1 MDNFSQATII
11 IPAYNEQNSIEK
23 TVSEVKMLGERYH
36 VLVIDDGSVDDT
48 AALAIQAGAE
58 VISHPY
64 NKGYGASLKTGIE
77 RAHSDNIVFFDAD
90 GQHDVKDIPRM
101 VELIKMYDMVVG
113 DRSSSNNTY
122 AYRLP
127 GKWFLSK
134 VANFLV
140 GHHIPD
146 LNCGFRCLRR
156 DKAMKFISILP
167 NGFSCST
174 TLTLAFYKEGLSV
187 GFIPVYVRSR
197 LHGRSEVNYLR
208 DGAKT
213 LLLITRITALFNP
226 LKVFAPV
233 GLAIATLGIIYGLYS
248 VITESNITDTSV
260 LTILVGVLIIFFG
273 ILADQVASIR
283 RQIK

>member
-1 MDNFSQATII
+1 
-11 IPAYNEQNSIEK
+11 
-23 TVSEVKMLGERYH
+23 
-36 VLVIDDGSVDDT
+36 
-48 AALAIQAGAE
+48 
-58 VISHPY
+58 
-64 NKGYGASLKTGIE
+64 
-77 RAHSDNIVFFDAD
+77 
-90 GQHDVKDIPRM
+90 
-101 VELIKMYDMVVG
+101 
-113 DRSSSNNTY
+113 
-122 AYRLP
+122 
-127 GKWFLSK
+127 
-134 VANFLV
+134 
-140 GHHIPD
+140 
-146 LNCGFRCLRR
+146 
-156 DKAMKFISILP
+156 
-167 NGFSCST
+167 
-174 TLTLAFYKEGLSV
+174 
-187 GFIPVYVRSR
+187 